1 MKKLTALV
9 LSLVMLLSIT
19 AAAVAQSPDPI
30 TVEIWHTRGAGANL
44 EVMEASVKTFNETIG
59 LEKGIKVEHVYQ
71 GGYIDTMTKTMNAI
85 AANEPPE
92 MVVLER
98 AAGVPVMASEGVLAD
113 LRPYI
118 DASGL
123 DLDNFAQILL
133 AYSYDQDGQLISLPY
148 IRSTPVF
155 YYNKTMW
162 DEAGLVAPKTIDEL
176 ITAGKQLTKVA
187 ENGETDVYGFQLLN
201 DPAWFI
207 QNMLVQLGS
216 NIFTEDGQS
225 IPALEDG
232 TMLKALSAWR
242 EWVDEGWCAPFVSTS
257 ASDAMYALFNQGRLA
272 SFMQS
277 SGSMA
282 NIIKNASE
290 AEVPFEVG
298 VAFLPTWDKPA
309 APTGG
314 GNIAMIS
321 EGNDKEHLDAAWE
334 FINFLMSDEQVAY
347 SAAKTGYLPSTK
359 TSIEEAV
366 LQDLYAAFPQYKVA
380 FDQLEIGQ
388 EIPYSE
394 YKDDFEKAWRSV
406 CSLLI
411 QDRSITAEEAIQMLK
426 DEASIIFP

>member
-1 MKKLTALV
+1 MKKLAALA
-9 LSLVMLLSIT
+9 LAMMMLLSIAAT
-19 AAAVAQSPDPI
+19 ALAQSPEI
-30 TVEIWHTRGAGANL
+30 VVEIWHTRGAGANL

-59 LEKGIKVEHVYQ
+59 KEKGIRVDHVFQ
-71 GGYIDTMTKTMNAI
+71 GPYIETMTKTMNAI

-98 AAGVPVMASEGVLAD
+98 AAGVPVMAAEGVLAD
-113 LRPYI
+113 LGPYVEK
-118 DASGL
+118 SNL

-162 DEAGLVAPKTIDEL
+162 DAAGLVAPATIDEL
-176 ITAGKQLTKVA
+176 IAAGKQLTKMGA
-187 ENGETDVYGFQLLN
+187 NGETDVYGFQLLN

-216 NIFTEDGQS
+216 NIFTEDGLS
-225 IPALEDG
+225 VPALEDG
-232 TMLKALSAWR
+232 TMLKTLSAWR

-257 ASDAMYALFNQGRLA
+257 AADAMYALFNQGRLA

-277 SGSMA
+277 CGSMA

-290 AEVPFEVG
+290 APEPFEVG

-321 EGNDKEHLDAAWE
+321 EGNDTEHLDAAWE

-359 TSIEEAV
+359 TSTNAQI
-366 LQDLYAAFPQYKVA
+366 LQDLYAKYPQYKVA
-380 FDQLEIGQ
+380 FDQLENGQ
-388 EIPYSE
+388 EIPYSQ

-411 QDRSITAEEAIQMLK
+411 QDRSITAEEAVQMLK